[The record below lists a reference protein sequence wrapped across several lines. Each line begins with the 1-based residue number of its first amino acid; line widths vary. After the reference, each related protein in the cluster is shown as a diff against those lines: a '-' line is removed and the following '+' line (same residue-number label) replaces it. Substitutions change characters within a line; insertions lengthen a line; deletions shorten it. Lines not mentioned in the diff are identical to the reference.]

1 MRGSGLRR
9 NYGNPSTLKPAT
21 DLVPDIL
28 LPRPANWIAAGQ
40 MADRRDVIRDCRT
53 PSRRC
58 RRSRAAVTL
67 LVAALG
73 LFSAPALA
81 TEAGAQARDA
91 ITVQGNRRIDTE
103 TVRSY
108 FHAAPDGR
116 FDDAARDAA
125 LKALVATGLFDNVTI
140 DRAGDRLVVH
150 LTEAK
155 VLVRVAF
162 EGNKKIKDSALA
174 AVVQSKPQGPLQ
186 RTTIQAD
193 VNRIIEAYRH
203 SGRDDVGVA

>member
-91 ITVQGNRRIDTE
+91 TTSHDHRRIDTE

-125 LKALVATGLFDNVTI
+125 LKAMLTTGLLKTPASTAPANGLVAN
-140 DRAGDRLVVH
+140 
-150 LTEAK
+150 
-155 VLVRVAF
+155 
-162 EGNKKIKDSALA
+162 LA
-174 AVVQSKPQGPLQ
+174 
-186 RTTIQAD
+186 R
-193 VNRIIEAYRH
+193 
-203 SGRDDVGVA
+203 